1 MILKEIAHKVAQA
14 FRLAQATDKKLST
27 GIAAALDARAE
38 QLREY
43 EKRFEPEPPEP
54 DPLLEARTS
63 LAQVGFS
70 AAAATYALRRF
81 AEALK
86 PEPLSHLTNN
96 WRKMHGLPMHRKPAA
111 FRRRRKGN
119 GTGSRVNNPKP
130 WIAQLFCRHHG
141 EWFRRQE
148 PYFNLSGETQY
159 KVCTKC
165 GKKLDERFIPNFD
178 GS

>member
-27 GIAAALDARAE
+27 GIAAALDAKAE

-96 WRKMHGLPMHRKPAA
+96 WRKMHGLNDASK
-111 FRRRRKGN
+111 
-119 GTGSRVNNPKP
+119 TCIV
-130 WIAQLFCRHHG
+130 
-141 EWFRRQE
+141 QE
-148 PYFNLSGETQY
+148 KEKSQ
-159 KVCTKC
+159 
-165 GKKLDERFIPNFD
+165 
-178 GS
+178 

>member
-27 GIAAALDARAE
+27 GIAAALDAKAE

-70 AAAATYALRRF
+70 AAAMVYFTSYGDRYHIRKECSKLKRNVRAVRRSK
-81 AEALK
+81 A
-86 PEPLSHLTNN
+86 
-96 WRKMHGLPMHRKPAA
+96 G
-111 FRRRRKGN
+111 
-119 GTGSRVNNPKP
+119 
-130 WIAQLFCRHHG
+130 
-141 EWFRRQE
+141 
-148 PYFNLSGETQY
+148 NLSP
-159 KVCTKC
+159 CSKC
-165 GKKLDERFIPNFD
+165 GGGE
-178 GS
+178 